1 MSAYV
6 IRRLARTLA
15 VIVGIS
21 LLVFGLIR
29 AIPGDPAVV
38 ILGERGSPEAV
49 AQLRQQLG
57 LNKPVFLNFADPAHL
72 FDAQYPRFVGQLARG
87 DLGRGIK
94 SQIPVVSELQSR
106 FPATV
111 ELSLAALLFA
121 LLVGLPAGIVAALR
135 RNGFWDNFATTISLI
150 GVSIPVFWLGLLLSY
165 FFAVRLGWLPA
176 SARYSVGADYQPLS
190 GLYVLDSLLRGR
202 FVNVWDG
209 IRHLILPAIALGT
222 IPMAIIAR
230 ITRSS
235 MLEVLGQDYVRTATS
250 KGLPRGRVVLKHA
263 LRNALLPVVTIIGLQ
278 VGVLLGGAVLTET
291 IFSWPGLG
299 SWVYDGI
306 SNRDY
311 PVIQAGVI
319 FAALIVSVVN
329 LVVDLSYAFLDPRI
343 QYR

>member
-1 MSAYV
+1 MNAYLV
-6 IRRLARTLA
+6 RRLARTLA

-49 AQLRQQLG
+49 AQLRAQLG

-72 FDAQYPRFVGQLARG
+72 LDAQYPRFVGQIVRG

-94 SQIPVVSELQSR
+94 SQIPVVSELKSR

-121 LLVGLPAGIVAALR
+121 LLIGLPAGIVAALN
-135 RNGFWDNFATTISLI
+135 RNGFWDNFATTISLV

-176 SARYSVGADYQPLS
+176 SARYSVGADYQPIT

-202 FVNVWDG
+202 FANVWDG
-209 IRHLILPAIALGT
+209 VRHLILPAIALGT

-230 ITRSS
+230 ITRSA
-235 MLEVLGQDYVRTATS
+235 MLEVLGQDYVRTATA
-250 KGLPRGRVVLKHA
+250 KGLTRRQVVLKHA

-278 VGVLLGGAVLTET
+278 IGVLLGGAVLTET

-319 FAALIVSVVN
+319 FAALIVSLAN